1 MYEIMGTQL
10 ITDILLTAWDIL
22 GDVSPWLVASFIMAG
37 LLRQFLDPAKFQ
49 RALGNRG
56 LPAIIKAT
64 LSGMLLPI
72 CSCGVIPL
80 GLGMYYTGAYLGPT
94 LAFMVA
100 TPIINPAAILLA
112 YGLLGP
118 QIATIYLAAGFV
130 VPIVIGMVGNMFAGD
145 EIHAPGMD
153 VQIERSSLEGEEAIS
168 ISEKM
173 LIGFKWGMFELG
185 TMVGKYIVF
194 GVLLAG
200 ILIAAIP
207 QHLIQGYLGN
217 PGMISIL
224 GIAVLGSVIYVCAVG
239 HIPLVAALVAT
250 GAAPG
255 VAITFLMT
263 GAATNLPEL
272 ISIYKMIGK
281 RAVVIYSSLVVFSSL
296 IIGWL
301 TNQYLLPGFVPFYNL
316 DKGQSAIGMANRL
329 IVSVPEPIQ
338 VVCSIIILLLF
349 LRAYKPFITTF
360 WQKVEA

>member
-1 MYEIMGTQL
+1 MWRQMIYDTAY
-10 ITDILLTAWDIL
+10 TAWDIL
-22 GDVSPWLVASFIMAG
+22 CDVSPWLLASFVLAG
-37 LLRQFLDPAKFQ
+37 ILRQFLDPAKFQ
-49 RALGNRG
+49 KTLGNKG
-56 LPAIIKAT
+56 ISAVVKAT

-118 QIATIYLAAGFV
+118 QIASVYLAAGFII
-130 VPIVIGMVGNMFAGD
+130 PILIGMTANYLSGD
-145 EIHAPGMD
+145 EIHAPGFDAQMEMP
-153 VQIERSSLEGEEAIS
+153 VLEGEEKASLTKRIAIG
-168 ISEKM
+168 
-173 LIGFKWGMFELG
+173 LNWGLFDLG
-185 TMVGKYIVF
+185 NMVSKYIVW

-200 ILIAAIP
+200 IFITAIP
-207 QHLIQGYLGN
+207 QHLIQSYLGN

-224 GIAVLGSVIYVCAVG
+224 GIAIMGSVVYVCAVG
-239 HIPLVAALVAT
+239 HIPFVAALVAS

-272 ISIYKMIGK
+272 ISMYKMIGK
-281 RAVVIYSSLVVFSSL
+281 RAVIIYSSLVVISSL

-301 TNQYLLPGFVPFYNL
+301 VNQWLLPDFIPFYNL
-316 DKGQSAIGMANRL
+316 DKTKEIVGIANWL
-329 IVSVPEPIQ
+329 IMSVPAPLQ
-338 VVCSIIILLLF
+338 TGCSIVILLLF
-349 LRAYKPFITTF
+349 ARAYKPAVAA
-360 WQKVEA
+360 WMSHGAAA

>member
-1 MYEIMGTQL
+1 MIIPHL

-22 GDVSPWLVASFIMAG
+22 GDVSPWLVVSFVMAG

-49 RALGNRG
+49 RALGNKG
-56 LPAIIKAT
+56 LPAVIKAT

-118 QIATIYLAAGFV
+118 QIATIYLIGGFL
-130 VPIVIGMVGNMFAGD
+130 VPIAIGIIGNLLAGD

-153 VQIERSSLEGEEAIS
+153 AQIEQANLEGEEKIS
-168 ISEKM
+168 ISEKVS
-173 LIGFKWGMFELG
+173 IGFKWGMFELG

-224 GIAVLGSVIYVCAVG
+224 GIAILGSVIYVCAVG
-239 HIPLVAALVAT
+239 HIPFVAALVAT

-281 RAVVIYSSLVVFSSL
+281 RAVMIYSSLVVFSSL

-301 TNQYLLPGFVPFYNL
+301 TNQYLLPGFIPFYNL
-316 DKGQSAIGMANRL
+316 DKSQNAIGLANRL

-338 VVCSIIILLLF
+338 TACSIVILLLF
-349 LRAYKPFITTF
+349 MRAYKPFAASF
-360 WQKVEA
+360 WQKAMA